1 MPPRTRRLHFPD
13 HAVTTVLVSH
23 DGAAWLPETLAALA
37 AQTRA
42 PQRVVAVDTGST
54 DASVDLLVAA
64 LGETAVVRR
73 PRDLGLGAAV
83 QAGLDAFEGAP
94 PPPGVAGTAQ
104 EWVWVLHDD
113 SAPDPD
119 ALARLLERSAGS
131 PSACVLG
138 PKAVSWD
145 RRRLLEV
152 GVTIDSSGFRETGLE
167 PRELDQGQH
176 DEVGDVLAV
185 GTAGMLVRRDV
196 WDSLGGLDH
205 AWPLAGDDTDFG
217 WRVNASGGR
226 VLVAPRAV
234 VRHAAALTSGRRKAD
249 ALSLPAGAAARAH
262 GMQVV
267 LADTSVWLVLPLVV
281 RYLVESLLRVLG
293 ALVLLRSPRR
303 ARDELLGIVVVL
315 GRPHVVVAARR
326 RRRHLRTRPHHDIR
340 GLLAPAGWR
349 LRHAGDAM
357 AELVAGRAAREE
369 RARRRAP
376 VETGPVAAEA
386 ESFAVDDLSVL
397 ARLLARP
404 GVVLTVA
411 LVAFALVAD
420 RGVLG
425 GQLHGGR
432 LLPPPAGSADLWSLY
447 VATWHPVGLG
457 STSPTPPVIAV
468 LALLSSILLGKVWL
482 AVDLLVLG
490 AVPLAGLCAYLAVG
504 VLTRRTWLRV
514 VAAVAYAVT
523 PAALGAVASG
533 RVDAL
538 VAFVLAPVVVRALAA
553 VLRRPATHRAV
564 GAGLLLAVLTAATP
578 VLWPVAAVTLLVA
591 LVAVGGKYR
600 SWRRA
605 GAVVTAL
612 AVAPL
617 VLVPWTWRVVSAPR
631 LLVAGAGLPDT
642 FASHHGMPVT
652 ALLLV
657 RPGGPAMP
665 PTWTWVPV
673 VVAAVV
679 ALTSPRVA
687 ARVGFLMFTLGVTG
701 ALVVSRLAPAGTVT
715 DARYWTG
722 PLLVIAALGALTG
735 AVVAA
740 DEGPR
745 ALRQRAFGVRH
756 AAAALLA
763 VAAVGGIA
771 TCAVGWLVRGSAG
784 PLSASTRSVLPVFA
798 QAEAAAPTAPRI
810 LVLRSA
816 GGAVHYTVLRGPDGL
831 RLGDA
836 DVTAVPAA
844 GGGPRPLAAAVADAA
859 AGRAR
864 ALDELAGLGIS
875 LVVVPTDSD
884 GELSR
889 LAGVVGLARV
899 PATSTVVYRVSR
911 PAGELVVLRDADARA
926 AASGPTLPAA
936 ARPQPLVASP
946 GSARV
951 SVAAA
956 PGTERLLV
964 LAEPYG
970 NRWHATLS
978 GHPLTPT
985 RAYGWAQAWRLPDAG
1000 GTLRVGRD
1008 GGARHLLLVVDA
1020 IILGLA
1026 LLMCLP
1032 SRGRQR

>member
-42 PQRVVAVDTGST
+42 PQRVVAVDTGSR
-54 DASVDLLVAA
+54 DASVALLVEA

-73 PRDLGLGAAV
+73 PRDTGLGAAV
-83 QAGLDAFEGAP
+83 QAGLDAFRGAA
-94 PPPGVAGTAQ
+94 PPPGVAATAQ

-113 SAPDPD
+113 CAPDAD
-119 ALARLLERSAGS
+119 ALACLLERAAAS
-131 PSACVLG
+131 PSASVLG
-138 PKAVSWD
+138 PKVVSWD

-185 GTAGMLVRRDV
+185 GTAGMLVRREV
-196 WDSLGGLDH
+196 WDSLGGLDP

-226 VLVAPRAV
+226 VLVAARAV
-234 VRHAAALTSGRRKAD
+234 VRHAAALTSGQRRPD
-249 ALSLPAGAAARAH
+249 AVSLPMGAAARAH

-267 LADTSVWLVLPLVV
+267 LADTSAWLVLPLVV
-281 RYLVESLLRVLG
+281 RYLLESLLRMLG

-303 ARDELLGIVVVL
+303 ARDEMVGLAVVL
-315 GRPHVVVAARR
+315 SRPHVVGAARR
-326 RRRHLRTRPHHDIR
+326 RRRRLRTRPHHDLR

-357 AELVAGRAAREE
+357 AELVAGRAARDHRE
-369 RARRRAP
+369 RRRAP

-386 ESFAVDDLSVL
+386 ESFALDDLGVL

-404 GVVLTVA
+404 GVVLVLA
-411 LVAFALVAD
+411 LVAVALIAD

-432 LLPPPAGSADLWSLY
+432 LLPPTAGSADLWSLY
-447 VATWHPVGLG
+447 AATWHPVGLG
-457 STSPTPPVIAV
+457 STTATPPVIAV

-490 AVPLAGLCAYLAVG
+490 AVPLAGLCAYLASG

-523 PAALGAVASG
+523 PAALGGVASG
-533 RVDAL
+533 RIDTVIA
-538 VAFVLAPVVVRALAA
+538 VVLAPAVARALAA
-553 VLRRPATHRAV
+553 VVRRPATHRAV

-578 VLWPVAAVTLLVA
+578 VLWPVAAAALLVA
-591 LVAVGGKYR
+591 LVALGRGYW
-600 SWRRA
+600 SWQRA
-605 GAVVTAL
+605 GAVLGAL

-617 VLVPWTWRVVSAPR
+617 ALLPWTWRVVGTPR

-642 FASHHGMPVT
+642 FASHRGMPVT
-652 ALLLV
+652 SLLLL

-665 PTWTWVPV
+665 PAWTWAPV
-673 VVAAVV
+673 VVAAVIAV
-679 ALTSPRVA
+679 ASVRVA
-687 ARVGFLMFTLGVTG
+687 ARIGFVLFLVGVAG
-701 ALVVSRLAPAGTVT
+701 ALMVSRLTPSGAVS

-722 PLLVIAALGALTG
+722 PLLVVAGLGALTG

-745 ALRQRAFGVRH
+745 ALRQRAFGLRQ
-756 AAAALLA
+756 AAAAVLA
-763 VAAVGGIA
+763 VAIAVGIA

-816 GGAVHYTVLRGPDGL
+816 GGAVHYTVLRGSDGL

-836 DVTAVPAA
+836 DVAPIPTANA
-844 GGGPRPLAAAVADAA
+844 GPRPIATAVADAA

-864 ALDELAGLGIS
+864 ALDELAALGVS

-911 PAGELVVLRDADARA
+911 PAGELVVLRDAQARA
-926 AASGPTLPAA
+926 AMAGATLPTA
-936 ARPQPLVASP
+936 ARPQPLPASP
-946 GSARV
+946 GRARV
-951 SVAAA
+951 SVSDAVGAD
-956 PGTERLLV
+956 RLLV
-964 LAEPYG
+964 LAEPYSG
-970 NRWHATLS
+970 HWHATLA
-978 GHPLTPT
+978 GRPLTPA

-1000 GTLRVGRD
+1000 GSLRVWRD
-1008 GGARHLLLVVDA
+1008 SGARHFLLIVDA
-1020 IILGLA
+1020 IVVGLA

-1032 SRGRQR
+1032 SRGRQA